1 MATDVKIILSAE
13 DRTKATIEGMIGRLT
28 DMNSAASLVRG
39 GLAQLGA
46 GLTVGAMVAFAKAT
60 IDGIDALNDL
70 KAATGS
76 SIENI
81 SALED
86 VAKRTGTSFDTVGS
100 ALIKF
105 NKLLNDAK
113 PGSDAEAALKAL
125 NLNIEE
131 LKTLDPAEAMRQTA
145 VALSGFADD
154 GNKGRLMLELFGKST
169 RDVAKF
175 LQDLAEQQ
183 KLVATVTTE
192 AAAEAEK
199 FNNELSTLKKN
210 VEDGARVITSS
221 LVTSI
226 NAAIERFREGA
237 REGKNFYQVII
248 DQQLRLLGLRSGPN
262 EDAARLDEINAL
274 LATNTLHE
282 SRRNALLREQ
292 AAIIAKLPKSG
303 MDDLPQGE
311 APKLSLPATVGG
323 KVGSGSKPPTPANA
337 YESINASLDR
347 YLALNKAAA
356 SAEQDLSA
364 TERMRISTLAEIT
377 SKYVSNNLTIVQF
390 MNLQDKLKKVVDA
403 GLAAEALDKARKD
416 AAASYKSTEAAA
428 AAYNKTLADGN
439 LSAERAVQAAED
451 ELNAI
456 GLLKSGVQALTLAKM
471 QAQLE
476 AGNLTQAETNS
487 LNLRIDAQKRLI
499 GATQALEATKT
510 AQDRQGARNAEYE
523 GIRQFIADQ
532 EAAAFA
538 TAATAEATAAAAR
551 AELDNFGK
559 TKSQLAEITLLR
571 LQDKQVNLTAG
582 TDLYAATQRQIE
594 AQKELIATLKT
605 GEARDTATKSA
616 QDRQAARNDEYE
628 AVQQFIQ
635 NQELAAQTAARTA
648 VANTA
653 AAQAEFDAFGKTKT
667 QLAEITLLRL
677 QDSQANLTAG
687 TVAFDSLQRQIDA
700 QKELIGIL
708 QKGEA
713 RDIALD
719 AADKAAKAWR
729 QAADSINA
737 SLTDAL
743 MRGFEGGKDS
753 AQNFADTLEN
763 MIKTAILRP
772 LLAKVLDPISL
783 AISAGMNSVL
793 GLPSLEGGGYTGPG
807 LRTGGLDGRGGFMAM
822 LHPNETV
829 IDHTQGGSAGAGQ
842 SVTVVQ
848 NFTVGDV
855 ASVSLVRQAVAN
867 SERRIASTLGRS
879 MNYGGAIA

>member
-46 GLTVGAMVAFAKAT
+46 GLTAGAMVAFAKAT

-145 VALSGFADD
+145 VALSGFADN
-154 GNKGRLMLELFGKST
+154 GKKGRLMLELFGKST

-183 KLVATVTTE
+183 KLVATVTT
-192 AAAEAEK
+192 ATSLEAEK
-199 FNNELSTLKKN
+199 FNNQLSTLKKN
-210 VEDGARVITSS
+210 IEDSARSMAEKLLPVLNRVLQDFNTFNQNRTLASAAADVIKYNNELTALKTRLGSPFNFAGN
-221 LVTSI
+221 LNKEIAETTAKLDAAKAAF
-226 NAAIERFREGA
+226 NA
-237 REGKNFYQVII
+237 
-248 DQQLRLLGLRSGPN
+248 L
-262 EDAARLDEINAL
+262 DAARKKTTEPAPAD
-274 LATNTLHE
+274 
-282 SRRNALLREQ
+282 
-292 AAIIAKLPKSG
+292 
-303 MDDLPQGE
+303 
-311 APKLSLPATVGG
+311 APKPSLPATLGTTGSAG
-323 KVGSGSKPPTPANA
+323 KPATPANA

-356 SAEQDLSA
+356 AAEQDLSA

-390 MNLQDKLKKVVDA
+390 MNLQDKLRKVVDA

-451 ELNAI
+451 ELAAI

-510 AQDRQGARNAEYE
+510 AQDRQGARNSEYE

-616 QDRQAARNDEYE
+616 QDRQAARNAEYE

-653 AAQAEFDAFGKTKT
+653 AAQAEFDAFGKTKA

-772 LLAKVLDPISL
+772 LLAKMLDPISL